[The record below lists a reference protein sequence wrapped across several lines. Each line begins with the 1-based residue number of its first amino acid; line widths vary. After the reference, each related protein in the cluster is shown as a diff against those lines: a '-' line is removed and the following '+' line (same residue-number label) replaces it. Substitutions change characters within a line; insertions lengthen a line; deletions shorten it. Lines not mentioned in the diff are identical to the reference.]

1 MRKKGIPVN
10 LLKYGMYIHELDRP
24 WTDTPFMFQGFVLRN
39 IEQLDGLK
47 KYCKFVYVDFDRS
60 ELDKDTERSA
70 LADASS
76 SNKLP
81 PEPRVSV
88 EHELPA
94 AETAYGHSKLGLE
107 DAFAAVR
114 AGKLLDAGRVKES
127 ATSITESVLRNP
139 DALQLFSRLE
149 EKGEYT
155 LGHALDV
162 AVYMTTFGRF
172 LEMEHD
178 EVIMLGYLGLLQ
190 DIGKLRVPNGLIEKQ
205 DRLSPDEFE
214 QAKMH
219 VEYSVELLANTPNLP
234 PELPH
239 LAMLHHERY
248 DGSGYP
254 NQLKGDQIGKIG
266 AIAAIVDTFDALTMK
281 RPYADPVAP
290 SAALSMLYKWRGAFF
305 DSTLVEQ
312 FIRCI
317 GVFPVGSVV
326 ELNSGEVGIVF
337 AQNYQKRLQP
347 RVMVIRDAKGNNLRP
362 QKVLDL
368 SRGPMATKDEPYR
381 IRRTLE
387 FGRMGVSTK
396 DIFMQ

>member
-1 MRKKGIPVN
+1 MRKKTVPVG
-10 LLKYGMYIHELDRP
+10 LLKFGMYVHELDRP

-39 IEQLDGLK
+39 MEQLDALK

-60 ELDKDTERSA
+60 ELSKDAEKASLAQPAQSA
-70 LADASS
+70 
-76 SNKLP
+76 NRLP
-81 PEPRVSV
+81 PEPKVSV
-88 EHELPA
+88 EHELVSA
-94 AETAYGHSKLGLE
+94 GKAYSSSKVVLE

-114 AGKLLDAGRVKES
+114 AGKLLEPGKMKE
-127 ATSITESVLRNP
+127 AVAEITDSVMRNP

-162 AVYMTTFGRF
+162 SVYMSTFGRF
-172 LEMEHD
+172 LEMDHD
-178 EVIMLGYLGLLQ
+178 EIVTLGYLGLLQ
-190 DIGKLRVPNGLIEKQ
+190 DIGKLKVPNNLIEKR
-205 DRLSPDEFE
+205 DRLNTEEFE
-214 QAKMH
+214 EAKKH
-219 VEYSVELLANTPNLP
+219 VQYSIELLESTPNLP
-234 PELPH
+234 PELPR
-239 LAMLHHERY
+239 LAALHHERY

-254 NQLKGDQIGKIG
+254 NGLKGDQIGKIG

-281 RPYADPVAP
+281 RPYAEPVAP

-337 AQNYQKRLQP
+337 AQNYEKRLQP
-347 RVMVIRDAKGNNLRP
+347 RVMVIRDA
-362 QKVLDL
+362 
-368 SRGPMATKDEPYR
+368 
-381 IRRTLE
+381 
-387 FGRMGVSTK
+387 
-396 DIFMQ
+396 